1 MKQDAV
7 KQVWEGEVK
16 RLTGLA
22 LEITRKA
29 EAETRPL
36 SEEENATVE
45 RYLDEAK
52 QAKMRVEQRETEARL
67 TAKLEEIQ
75 GGLGGEPSTINPA
88 EAKTLGEAF
97 IRSEGYKALKERGL
111 VGKFTT
117 GPVEVPPQT
126 YDSMGRKLTDGGL
139 TVSSIGDV
147 GGNLPLNP
155 QVVPG
160 IVPGYPE
167 NRLVLADLF
176 GQGTASQNTII
187 WLEERNNAT
196 TGPLDQRYSD
206 SDAAVTLTSE
216 GLAKPA
222 AVIDFVK
229 RSATLDKIA
238 AFLPISDEMLDDEP
252 QIASYINSR
261 LSLFIRQAEDA
272 YLFDE
277 LVAAGIG
284 AATGSEL
291 GGANNWFDA
300 VAAGIMEV
308 QREGGLEPDAV
319 VMNPRDYW
327 TMRVSKASGDG
338 NYFGGSPF
346 NAPGSNPW
354 GLRTYVTNAQQ
365 TGTAIV
371 GAFREGATVWRK
383 GGISVEASNSHED
396 YFRKNLTALRA
407 EERLALTVYRP
418 LAFQQVVR

>member
-1 MKQDAV
+1 MAERDQLKTFFQ
-7 KQVWEGEVK
+7 GEVK
-16 RLTGLA
+16 RHTEAANAILKAAEDEARPLTDAENEKVEKA
-22 LEITRKA
+22 LEEAGNYKAQLKQREDSERLRKA
-29 EAETRPL
+29 IEDVQLAG
-36 SEEENATVE
+36 SEPTKAPES
-45 RYLDEAK
+45 
-52 QAKMRVEQRETEARL
+52 AR
-67 TAKLEEIQ
+67 TM
-75 GGLGGEPSTINPA
+75 
-88 EAKTLGEAF
+88 GEAF
-97 IRSEGYKALKERGL
+97 VASDGYRGAKERGFS
-111 VGKFTT
+111 GRYTT
-117 GPVEVPPQT
+117 GVVEMPFDAYGQ
-126 YDSMGRKLTDGGL
+126 KLTDAGL
-139 TVSSIGDV
+139 VVASITDA
-147 GGNLPLNP
+147 GGNLPLGP
-155 QVVPG
+155 QTVGG
-160 IVPGYPE
+160 IVTGYPE

-176 GQGTASQNTII
+176 GQGRATQNTII
-187 WLEERNNAT
+187 WLEEINSAT

-222 AVIDFVK
+222 AAINFVK

-238 AFLPISDEMLDDEP
+238 GFLPVSEEMLEDEP

-261 LSLFIRQAEDA
+261 LALFIRQAEDA

-284 AATGSEL
+284 SAAGSEL

-327 TMRVSKASGDG
+327 TMRVSKSTGDG

-354 GLRTYVTNAQQ
+354 GIRTYVTNAQP

-383 GGISVEASNSHED
+383 GGVSVEASNSHED
-396 YFRKNLTALRA
+396 YFRKNLVALRA
-407 EERLALTVYRP
+407 EERLALTVFRP

>member
-22 LEITRKA
+22 LQITKKA
-29 EAETRPL
+29 EDESRALTD
-36 SEEENATVE
+36 EENASVE
-45 RYLDEAK
+45 SYLDQAK
-52 QAKMRVEQRETEARL
+52 QAKGRVTDRENAARL
-67 TAKLEEIQ
+67 QEKLEEIQ
-75 GGLGGEPSTINPA
+75 GDVGAAPTLAPED
-88 EAKTLGEAF
+88 AKTLGEAF
-97 IRSEGYKALKERGL
+97 VRSEGYKGLKERGYT
-111 VGKFTT
+111 GSRWTT
-117 GPVEVPPQT
+117 GPVEVPAYGGQ
-126 YDSMGRKLTDGGL
+126 KLTDAGL
-139 TVSSIGDV
+139 VVASITDA

-167 NRLVLADLF
+167 NRLVMADLF

-196 TGPLDQRYSD
+196 TGPLSERYSD
-206 SDAAVTLTSE
+206 SDATVTLTSE
-216 GLAKPA
+216 GLNKPP

-229 RSATLDKIA
+229 RSQTLDKIA

-284 AATGSEL
+284 SATGAQL

-319 VMNPRDYW
+319 IMNPQDFW
-327 TMRVSKASGDG
+327 TMRTFKAGG
-338 NYFGGSPF
+338 TGEYFGGSPF
-346 NAPGSNPW
+346 NPPGSNPW

-371 GAFREGATVWRK
+371 GAFKEGATVWRK

-407 EERLALTVYRP
+407 EQRLCLTVFRP